1 MGISKLVHLTLILT
15 LDEESNQS
23 SDLLFFFHFKFLV
36 SSTVAANFTG
46 GWESLNAGF
55 ARGVLREGL
64 CHCFRI
70 LRPVDLKI
78 QKEGDSFY
86 LILNYREISAKAKRP
101 LK

>member
-1 MGISKLVHLTLILT
+1 MGISNLVHLTLTLT

-23 SDLLFFFHFKFLV
+23 SDLLFFFRFKFLV

-78 QKEGDSFY
+78 QK
-86 LILNYREISAKAKRP
+86 
-101 LK
+101 